1 MSFSKG
7 KRPGARKIAILIT
20 DGQSNVDPTKT
31 IPNAELLKASGVEI
45 FVIAVGNYK
54 TGISEIV
61 KIASPD
67 PKDHVFRVTNMNGL
81 LHVTELAFKSVA
93 PKKYAVQAMISGFVK
108 IPSLKTF
115 LFLDCSLKGTAI
127 QYNLF

>member
-1 MSFSKG
+1 MIFKEKKKDKTKYVHCKSSFCIHLSFSKG
-7 KRPGARKIAILIT
+7 KRPGARKIAFLIT
-20 DGQSNVDPTKT
+20 DGQSNVDPSKT

-93 PKKYAVQAMISGFVK
+93 PKK
-108 IPSLKTF
+108 
-115 LFLDCSLKGTAI
+115 CAI
-127 QYNLF
+127 QAHHNWLC